1 MAWYDGLTDE
11 QRPIVGCDSEKSIRL
26 LAGPGTGKTKCLIHR
41 VAYLEEEKSAKNQD
55 IVVITFTRSAANEI
69 RERLINEL
77 KLSKDDLPTAR
88 TLHSYALSMMMQRP
102 IYNDIKRP
110 LRIADDY
117 IQKTSLPSLAIHSR
131 VYPCSD
137 PEHRLYVNDGSE
149 NF

>member
-1 MAWYDGLTDE
+1 MAWYDGLTGK
-11 QRPIVGCDSEKSIRL
+11 QKKVVGCDSEKSIRL

-55 IVVITFTRSAANEI
+55 IVVITFTRAAANEI
-69 RERLINEL
+69 RERLINKL

-117 IQKTSLPSLAIHSR
+117 IQKNILIFSGNPLPSLSMQ
-131 VYPCSD
+131 
-137 PEHRLYVNDGSE
+137 
-149 NF
+149 